1 MKLFLSQKNSA
12 AHSYPNFPLVLT
24 PPPPAPGEG
33 VQSKMAASSS
43 ERSIVTTFRKGG
55 DLILSCTLII

>member
-1 MKLFLSQKNSA
+1 MKVFFSQKNSA

-24 PPPPAPGEG
+24 PPPGEG

>member
-1 MKLFLSQKNSA
+1 MKVFFSQKNSA

-24 PPPPAPGEG
+24 PPPPLGEG

>member
-1 MKLFLSQKNSA
+1 MKVFFSQKNSA
-12 AHSYPNFPLVLT
+12 AHSYPNFSLVLT
-24 PPPPAPGEG
+24 PPPPGEG

>member
-1 MKLFLSQKNSA
+1 MKVFLSQKNSA
-12 AHSYPNFPLVLT
+12 AHSYPNFPLLLT
-24 PPPPAPGEG
+24 PPPPPGVG
-33 VQSKMAASSS
+33 VQFKMAASSS

>member
-1 MKLFLSQKNSA
+1 MKLFFVSKELGGTLLPKLPFSA
-12 AHSYPNFPLVLT
+12 HT
-24 PPPPAPGEG
+24 PPPPGEG

>member
-1 MKLFLSQKNSA
+1 MKVFFSQKNSA

-24 PPPPAPGEG
+24 PPPPPGEG

-43 ERSIVTTFRKGG
+43 ERSIVTTFRKGA

>member
-1 MKLFLSQKNSA
+1 MKVFLSQKNSA
-12 AHSYPNFPLVLT
+12 AHSYPNFLLVLT
-24 PPPPAPGEG
+24 PPPPRGEG

>member
-1 MKLFLSQKNSA
+1 MKVFFSQKNSA

-24 PPPPAPGEG
+24 PPPLPGEG

-43 ERSIVTTFRKGG
+43 ERSIVTTFRTGG